1 LVRRLANPRLLLPTC
16 CRRPGGKQGRLRN
29 HTYYSA
35 ARPDIRLWK
44 PRGWKDSRPDRFKDR
59 FKGRFK
65 GRFKDR

>member
-1 LVRRLANPRLLLPTC
+1 MGAFEITPS
-16 CRRPGGKQGRLRN
+16 
-29 HTYYSA
+29 YFA